1 MHGIVDKSFAGP
13 MTEFI
18 VALVAI
24 GTFRER
30 LAASQ
35 PLPTPRPTEH
45 DSTPVNMAARTTT

>member
-30 LAASQ
+30 LAARQ